1 MGAWI
6 EMIEDGCVE
15 MNCGVAPFMG
25 AWIEIR
31 ISTMTYT

>member
-6 EMIEDGCVE
+6 EIPQGDDLAKSLL
-15 MNCGVAPFMG
+15 VAPFMG

-31 ISTMTYT
+31 NTVVY